1 MADESKGPASYFPS
15 IEEKYGRA
23 IDEWMNDLEK
33 SGLESHSGMVDW
45 LKSQPGMGHGH
56 ASALVGYHRNP
67 GKWPEYKPE
76 G

>member
-1 MADESKGPASYFPS
+1 
-15 IEEKYGRA
+15 
-23 IDEWMNDLEK
+23 MNDLEK

-45 LKSQPGMGHGH
+45 LKSQHGMGHGH